1 MVEQPEQVDNQLAG
15 LMAGG
20 GGDDFPDLT
29 AQTQDLSVKTPEPEP
44 QVSTEPISIPSA
56 SLDGALA
63 EALISADFELAVEN
77 CLKNAR
83 YADALIIARLGGE
96 ELLAKTIDSYQARGH
111 HKVQS
116 TIIIR

>member
-20 GGDDFPDLT
+20 DDFPDLS
-29 AQTQDLSVKTPEPEP
+29 AQTQNLDIKTPEPEP
-44 QVSTEPISIPSA
+44 EVSTEPISIPSD

-63 EALISADFELAVEN
+63 EALISADFELAVDH

-83 YADALIIARLGGE
+83 YADALIIARLGSE
-96 ELLAKTIDSYQARGH
+96 ELLAKTIDSYQAKGL
-111 HKVQS
+111 KI
-116 TIIIR
+116 TPD